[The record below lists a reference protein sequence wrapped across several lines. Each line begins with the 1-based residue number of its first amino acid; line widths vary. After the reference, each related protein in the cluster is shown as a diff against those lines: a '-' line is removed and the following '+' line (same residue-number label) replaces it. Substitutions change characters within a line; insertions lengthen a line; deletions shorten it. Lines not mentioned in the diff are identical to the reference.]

1 MANDVSQT
9 TDRFCDSCRGL
20 ACIGFGRLRPTKFK
34 NPEGVEKWFCDI
46 CFDYFLGPTE
56 IEETENESAT

>member
-1 MANDVSQT
+1 
-9 TDRFCDSCRGL
+9 L